1 MKRNM
6 LKSKIH
12 KATVTDR
19 RLDYE
24 GSATIDGALLR
35 AVDIL
40 HHENIQIYNLTNGN
54 RFETYAIEAPEGSG
68 EICVNGAAAHL
79 VEKGD
84 EIIIASYAFY
94 DDEEAKKLVPHI
106 VVLDRKNTIA
116 KKV

>member
-12 KATVTDR
+12 KARVTDR

-24 GSATIDGALLR
+24 GSATIDASLMK

-40 HHENIQIYNLTNGN
+40 CHENIQVYNLTNGN

-84 EIIIASYAFY
+84 EVIIASYAFY
-94 DDEEAKKLVPHI
+94 DEEEVRNHEPDI
-106 VVLDRKNTIA
+106 VVLDERNGIARK
-116 KKV
+116 V

>member
-19 RLDYE
+19 KLDYE
-24 GSATIDGALLR
+24 GSATIDASLMK

-54 RFETYAIEAPEGSG
+54 RFETYAIAAPEGSG

-84 EIIIASYAFY
+84 QVIIASYAFY
-94 DDEEAKKLVPHI
+94 DEEEVKSHDPDI
-106 VVLDRKNTIA
+106 VVLDDRNRIA
-116 KKV
+116 RIV

>member
-12 KATVTDR
+12 KARVTDR

-24 GSATIDGALLR
+24 GSTTIDASLMK

-40 HHENIQIYNLTNGN
+40 HHENIQVYNLSNGN

-84 EIIIASYAFY
+84 EVIIASYALY
-94 DDEEAKKLVPHI
+94 EDDEAKNLVPGI
-106 VVLDRKNTIA
+106 VVLDERNRIARK
-116 KKV
+116 V

>member
-12 KATVTDR
+12 KARVTDR

-24 GSATIDGALLR
+24 GSTTIDAALMK

-40 HHENIQIYNLTNGN
+40 HHENIQVYNLTNGK

-84 EIIIASYAFY
+84 EVIIASYAFY
-94 DDEEAKKLVPHI
+94 DEEEVKTLEPGI
-106 VVLDRKNTIA
+106 IVLDERNRIARK
-116 KKV
+116 V

>member
-24 GSATIDGALLR
+24 GSTTIDASLMK

-40 HHENIQIYNLTNGN
+40 HHENIQVYNLTNGN

-79 VEKGD
+79 VDVGD
-84 EIIIASYAFY
+84 EVIIASYAFY
-94 DDEEAKKLVPHI
+94 DEEEARNLAPHI
-106 VVLDRKNTIA
+106 VVLDGRNRIARK
-116 KKV
+116 V